1 MDRNLNELT
10 DEELILEF
18 QKSGNEKAFEILVL
32 RFKNPLTNY
41 VYRFLGDY
49 DACVDV
55 VQDAFVKFIDIKIIT
70 VHWQNFRHG
79 FTPLLVILQ
88 EQNIREGG
96 KEIFLDK

>member
-1 MDRNLNELT
+1 VDRNLNELT

-49 DACVDV
+49 DSCVDV
-55 VQDAFVKFIDIKIIT
+55 VQDTFVKVLDIKITI
-70 VHWQNFRHG
+70 VHWQSFLHG
-79 FTPLLVILQ
+79 FTQLLVILHG
-88 EQNIREGG
+88 QNISVNAE
-96 KEIFLDK
+96 EIFSQ